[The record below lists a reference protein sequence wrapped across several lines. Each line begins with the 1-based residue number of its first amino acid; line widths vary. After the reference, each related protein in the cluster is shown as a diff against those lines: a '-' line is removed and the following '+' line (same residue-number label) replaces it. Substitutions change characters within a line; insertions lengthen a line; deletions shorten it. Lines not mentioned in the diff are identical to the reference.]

1 MGHTSRSGGRK
12 YWGAGAM
19 QTLPMFSTYV
29 MYFSINLDPSPDTLY
44 KENKIPTEDK
54 MGAKP
59 FGGSSL

>member
-1 MGHTSRSGGRK
+1 
-12 YWGAGAM
+12 M

-44 KENKIPTEDK
+44 KENKIPSEDK